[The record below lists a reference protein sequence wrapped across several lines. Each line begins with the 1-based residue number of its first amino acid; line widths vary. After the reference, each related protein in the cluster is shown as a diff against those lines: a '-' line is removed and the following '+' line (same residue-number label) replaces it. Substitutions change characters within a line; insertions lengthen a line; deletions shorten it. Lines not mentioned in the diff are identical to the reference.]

1 MVGVTL
7 NSYTIIKKISE
18 GGMGEIYL
26 AEHKFLERK
35 AAVKVLHKTYS
46 SNKDIRQRF
55 IQEAQTLSRLDH
67 PHIVKIFDFDQY
79 QDVFYIIMEFISGY
93 TLEEYTSIK
102 NGLMPEHIAKEF
114 FTKVLSAVNY
124 AHDNNVIHRDIKP
137 SNIMIDV
144 YNDPKILDFG
154 IARLIN
160 ADQRVTKVNTK
171 MGSILYMSPEQ
182 VLGKEVD
189 FKSDIYSLGI
199 TLYETLTAKHPY
211 DIEED
216 SDYTLQSKI
225 INNYPPPPSAYYPMI
240 TKQMEYV
247 ISTAINKDPDERF
260 VSCQN
265 FSEAINDP
273 YYTSEYLF
281 SNEKLI
287 LPLKQSLKSKKES
300 VNINSYTE
308 SYNSD
313 YGIGRN
319 EEPEKIEKIML
330 NKDKD
335 SNTNISDFD
344 AINNISEYPD
354 KSNESQHIHFP
365 ALQDNLKNAYKG
377 NKIFYTSPIFYFSI
391 LLIVFIG
398 FLLFFYFNND
408 SVSDK
413 NNIIKVDTTK
423 ALIKTPPPPPAIQN
437 SDENVDKIQ
446 KDTKGKNTTNKSN
459 KSKIRGNNDY
469 EGTNNPSSKKTRTTF
484 E

>member
-7 NSYTIIKKISE
+7 NSYTIVKKISE

-93 TLEEYTSIK
+93 TLEEYTRIK

-124 AHDNNVIHRDIKP
+124 AHNNSVVHRDIKP

-144 YNDPKILDFG
+144 NNDPKILDFG

-160 ADQRVTKVNTK
+160 ADQRVTRVNAK

-182 VLGKEVD
+182 ILGKDVD

-199 TLYETLTAKHPY
+199 TMYETLTAKHPY

-225 INNYPPPPSAYYPMI
+225 INDYPPPPSAYYPMI

-287 LPLKQSLKSKKES
+287 LPLNQSLKSKKES
-300 VNINSYTE
+300 VNINSYPE
-308 SYNSD
+308 SYNSGG
-313 YGIGRN
+313 YEFGRI
-319 EEPEKIEKIML
+319 EELEDFKKKKL
-330 NKDKD
+330 NNRKE
-335 SNTNISDFD
+335 SNTNISDIAED
-344 AINNISEYPD
+344 LD
-354 KSNESQHIHFP
+354 KSKESRNTHFP
-365 ALQDNLKNAYKG
+365 VIQENLNNAYKE
-377 NKIFYTSPIFYFSI
+377 NKKFYTSPFFYISI
-391 LLIVFIG
+391 LLAVFSG
-398 FLLFFYFNND
+398 FVLFFYFNND
-408 SVSDK
+408 SVNDK

-423 ALIKTPPPPPAIQN
+423 ELMKSTPPPPVIQK
-437 SDENVDKIQ
+437 SDIDENKIP
-446 KDTKGKNTTNKSN
+446 KDSKGSNKSN
-459 KSKIRGNNDY
+459 KTIKQKNKQSTNNDG
-469 EGTNNPSSKKTRTTF
+469 ENNNSNSSSKKTTRTTF